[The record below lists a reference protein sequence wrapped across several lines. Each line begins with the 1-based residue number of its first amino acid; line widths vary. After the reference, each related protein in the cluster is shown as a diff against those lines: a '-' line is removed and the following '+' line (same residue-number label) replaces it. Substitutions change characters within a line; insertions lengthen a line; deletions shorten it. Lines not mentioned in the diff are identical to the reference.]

1 MNALE
6 IKPEWGLL
14 PGTEAGA
21 YYRVGP
27 DVVLAVPKPGFKQS
41 EAAAQRSLAAL
52 DRIAREAGRKQCMV
66 VLIDRVASQDAASR
80 RVWSAPRTEE
90 TRCGQALVCD
100 TLLARAI
107 GSFFLGLS
115 KSAIPTRMFSDL
127 DSACAWAFQTVKDHG
142 GRL

>member
-41 EAAAQRSLAAL
+41 ESNTVN
-52 DRIAREAGRKQCMV
+52 C
-66 VLIDRVASQDAASR
+66 SQA
-80 RVWSAPRTEE
+80 T
-90 TRCGQALVCD
+90 
-100 TLLARAI
+100 
-107 GSFFLGLS
+107 
-115 KSAIPTRMFSDL
+115 
-127 DSACAWAFQTVKDHG
+127 
-142 GRL
+142 